1 MLSFTQFLTEAG
13 IRRRQR
19 VERAAFEK
27 DLRVSTDPKST
38 PAQMAET
45 EKVAAEAETL
55 VSLEQKA
62 RSGRILKRAKKEA
75 GIVNPPRRSPFE
87 VFTRPASTPTGNLD
101 PYETLKRIPG
111 GEQAAEWASEMMDAT
126 KPGFV
131 RGDRRTVKLIRNA
144 VKNPLDGVGSE
155 GL

>member
-19 VERAAFEK
+19 VENAAFKK
-27 DLRVSTDPKST
+27 DLRVSTDPEST
-38 PAQMAET
+38 PDQMAET
-45 EKVAAEAETL
+45 EKVAAQAETL

-87 VFTRPASTPTGNLD
+87 VFTRPASTGNLD
-101 PYETLKRIPG
+101 PHETLKG
-111 GEQAAEWASEMMDAT
+111 KAAEWASEMMDVT

-131 RGDRRTVKLIRNA
+131 RGDRRMVKLIRNA

>member
-1 MLSFTQFLTEAG
+1 MLSFSQFLTEAG

-27 DLRVSTDPKST
+27 DLRVSTDPEST
-38 PAQMAET
+38 PAQMAKT

-62 RSGRILKRAKKEA
+62 RSRRVLERAKKEA
-75 GIVNPPRRSPFE
+75 GIVTPLRRSPFE
-87 VFTRPASTPTGNLD
+87 VFTRPASEPTGSLD
-101 PYETLKRIPG
+101 PHKTLKG
-111 GEQAAEWASEMMDAT
+111 KAAEWASEMMDVT

-131 RGDRRTVKLIRNA
+131 RGDRRMVKLIRNA

>member
-19 VERAAFEK
+19 VENAAFKK

-45 EKVAAEAETL
+45 ENVAAQAETL
-55 VSLEQKA
+55 VSLEQAA
-62 RSGRILKRAKKEA
+62 RSRRVLKRAKKEA
-75 GIVNPPRRSPFE
+75 GIVNPLRRSPFE
-87 VFTRPASTPTGNLD
+87 VFTRPASTGNLD
-101 PYETLKRIPG
+101 PHETLKRIPG
-111 GEQAAEWASEMMDAT
+111 GEQAAEWASEMMDVT

-131 RGDRRTVKLIRNA
+131 RGDRRMVKLIRNA